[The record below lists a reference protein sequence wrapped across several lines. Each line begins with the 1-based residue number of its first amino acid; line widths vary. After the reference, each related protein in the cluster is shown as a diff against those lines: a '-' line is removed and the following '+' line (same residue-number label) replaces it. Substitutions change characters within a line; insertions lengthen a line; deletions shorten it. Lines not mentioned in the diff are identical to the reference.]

1 MIAYTTVGTND
12 LKRAKAFY
20 DSLFDELGI
29 KELWSSD
36 TFIGYGPS
44 MDQPMF
50 GVCQP
55 HDGASASS
63 GNGTMI
69 ALACPNKEAVHKL
82 YDKAIALGAADEGPA
97 GPRGDTGFYCGYFRD
112 PDGNKLN
119 AFAMV
124 TSEAG

>member
-1 MIAYTTVGTND
+1 MISYITVGTND
-12 LKRAKAFY
+12 LQKAVAFY
-20 DSLFDELGI
+20 DALFGVI
-29 KELWSSD
+29 GVGQLWSD
-36 TFIGYGPS
+36 ENFVGYGPS

-50 GVCQP
+50 AVCNP
-55 HDGASASS
+55 HDGQAASV

-69 ALACPNKEAVHKL
+69 ALTCPDKEAVHKI
-82 YDKAIALGAADEGPA
+82 YDKAMALGAKDEGAA

-124 TSEAG
+124 APPQ